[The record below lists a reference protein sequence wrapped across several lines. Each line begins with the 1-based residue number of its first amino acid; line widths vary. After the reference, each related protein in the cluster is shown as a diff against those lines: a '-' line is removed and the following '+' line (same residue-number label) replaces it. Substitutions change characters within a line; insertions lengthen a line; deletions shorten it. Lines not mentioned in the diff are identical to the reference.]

1 MAICPDCGTLNND
14 NSRYCMACG
23 SELPVMP
30 PAQPVQ
36 PVQAAQPV
44 TQPIQPAQPVAA
56 PVYQPAQAAQPVAA
70 PVYQPA
76 QAAQPAAQPVY
87 QPVQQAAPG
96 QKPMIPVVQ
105 TTPSSPVPP
114 LTENDVNAVYM
125 QPEYLKTYSDTPR
138 QGANK
143 YCKTGFALAIIGIF
157 CMGLTC
163 PVSIVYCIIGFF
175 DARKKQEEGKIL
187 AIPGFVISTFILF
200 CIIVTAIAQP
210 SVYTEFFELWK
221 TVFNR

>member
-1 MAICPDCGTLNND
+1 MKMAICPSCGTFNND
-14 NSRYCMACG
+14 NNKFCMACG
-23 SELPVMP
+23 AVIPVMQ
-30 PAQPVQ
+30 PAQ

-44 TQPIQPAQPVAA
+44 TQPVQPAQPA
-56 PVYQPAQAAQPVAA
+56 AA

-76 QAAQPAAQPVY
+76 QAAQPAAAPVY

-105 TTPSSPVPP
+105 TTPSAPVPP
-114 LTENDVNAVYM
+114 LNGNDVNAVYM

-138 QGANK
+138 QGNNK

-163 PVSIVYCIIGFF
+163 PVSIVFCIIGFF

-200 CIIVTAIAQP
+200 CLIVTAIAEP
-210 SVYTEFFELWK
+210 SVYTEFIELWK

>member
-1 MAICPDCGTLNND
+1 MAICPSCGTLNND
-14 NSRYCMACG
+14 NNKFCMACG
-23 SELPVMP
+23 AVIPVMQ
-30 PAQPVQ
+30 PAQ

-44 TQPIQPAQPVAA
+44 TQPVQPAR
-56 PVYQPAQAAQPVAA
+56 PAAA

-76 QAAQPAAQPVY
+76 QAAQPAAAPVY

-105 TTPSSPVPP
+105 TTPSSAVPP
-114 LTENDVNAVYM
+114 VSENDVNAIYM

-138 QGANK
+138 QGSNK
-143 YCKTGFALAIIGIF
+143 YCKNGFILAIVGIF

-163 PVSIVYCIIGFF
+163 PVSIVFCIIGFF

-200 CIIVTAIAQP
+200 CLIVTAIAEP

>member
-1 MAICPDCGTLNND
+1 MKMAICPGCGTLNND
-14 NSRYCMACG
+14 NNKFCMACG
-23 SELPVMP
+23 AVIPVMQ
-30 PAQPVQ
+30 PAQ

-44 TQPIQPAQPVAA
+44 TQPVQPAQPA
-56 PVYQPAQAAQPVAA
+56 AA

-76 QAAQPAAQPVY
+76 QAAQPAAAPVYQPAQPAAAPVY

-114 LTENDVNAVYM
+114 VSENDVNAIYM

-138 QGANK
+138 QGSNK
-143 YCKTGFALAIIGIF
+143 YCKNGFILAIVGIF

-163 PVSIVYCIIGFF
+163 PVSIVFCIIGFF

-200 CIIVTAIAQP
+200 CLIVTAIAEP

>member
-1 MAICPDCGTLNND
+1 MAICPGCGTLNND
-14 NSRYCMACG
+14 NNKFCMACG
-23 SELPVMP
+23 AVIPVMQ
-30 PAQPVQ
+30 PAQ

-44 TQPIQPAQPVAA
+44 TQPVQPAQPA
-56 PVYQPAQAAQPVAA
+56 AA

-76 QAAQPAAQPVY
+76 QAAQPAAAPVYQPAQPAAAPVY

-114 LTENDVNAVYM
+114 VSENDVNAIYM

-138 QGANK
+138 QGSNK
-143 YCKTGFALAIIGIF
+143 YCKNGFILAIIGIF

-163 PVSIVYCIIGFF
+163 PVSIVFCIIGFF

-200 CIIVTAIAQP
+200 CLIVTAIAEP

>member
-1 MAICPDCGTLNND
+1 MANCPACGTLNND
-14 NSRYCMACG
+14 NNKFCMACG
-23 SELPVMP
+23 AVLPVMQP
-30 PAQPVQ
+30 VRPAQPIAQPVQ
-36 PVQAAQPV
+36 SAAQPV
-44 TQPIQPAQPVAA
+44 YQPAQAAQPVAA

-76 QAAQPAAQPVY
+76 Q
-87 QPVQQAAPG
+87 QAVPG
-96 QKPMIPVVQ
+96 QKPMVPVVQ
-105 TTPSSPVPP
+105 TTPSAPVPP

-125 QPEYLKTYSDTPR
+125 QPEYLKTYSNTPR

-200 CIIVTAIAQP
+200 CLIVTAIAEP

>member
-1 MAICPDCGTLNND
+1 MAICPSCGTLNND
-14 NSRYCMACG
+14 NNKFCMACG
-23 SELPVMP
+23 AVIPVMQ
-30 PAQPVQ
+30 PAQ

-44 TQPIQPAQPVAA
+44 TQPVQPAQPA
-56 PVYQPAQAAQPVAA
+56 AA

-76 QAAQPAAQPVY
+76 QAAQPAAAPVYQPAQPAAAPVY

-114 LTENDVNAVYM
+114 VSENDVNAIYM

-138 QGANK
+138 QGSNK
-143 YCKTGFALAIIGIF
+143 YCKNGFILAIIGIF

-163 PVSIVYCIIGFF
+163 PVSIVFCIIGFF

-200 CIIVTAIAQP
+200 CLIVTAIAEP

>member
-1 MAICPDCGTLNND
+1 MKMAICPGCGTLNND
-14 NSRYCMACG
+14 NNKFCMACG
-23 SELPVMP
+23 AVIPVMQ
-30 PAQPVQ
+30 PAQ

-44 TQPIQPAQPVAA
+44 TQPVQPAR
-56 PVYQPAQAAQPVAA
+56 PAAA

-76 QAAQPAAQPVY
+76 QAAQPAAAPVY

-114 LTENDVNAVYM
+114 VSENDVNAIYM

-138 QGANK
+138 QGSNK
-143 YCKTGFALAIIGIF
+143 YCKNGFILAIIGIF

-163 PVSIVYCIIGFF
+163 PVSIVFCIIGFF

-200 CIIVTAIAQP
+200 CLIATAIYEP
-210 SVYTEFFELWK
+210 SVYTQFFEMWK
-221 TVFNR
+221 SIFNR